1 MFTQRHIMS
10 MPLSWLKK
18 HIFQVRTSR
27 EAPKSKSGLIVK
39 SFRRLSHPK
48 TEGPI
53 EKHPVGRSVTE
64 EKRDGTH
71 IYKPNCLE
79 NHVADL
85 VRCPEDLRKA
95 KEVEKSIHHNDDSAT
110 VQLLI
115 RIICLREISSV
126 YLRSSIEL
134 VCDESVQNMED
145 KPWKNEG
152 LKKLEDL
159 KRRDL
164 ARQRQEWDA
173 MVSTQKSHWA

>member
-1 MFTQRHIMS
+1 MFTQRHIKS

-27 EAPKSKSGLIVK
+27 EALTPKSKSGLIVK

-48 TEGPI
+48 TEGPF

-85 VRCPEDLRKA
+85 MMVNLREADTSSSQRNKCVVPEDLRKA
-95 KEVEKSIHHNDDSAT
+95 KEVEKIDT
-110 VQLLI
+110 
-115 RIICLREISSV
+115 
-126 YLRSSIEL
+126 
-134 VCDESVQNMED
+134 
-145 KPWKNEG
+145 P
-152 LKKLEDL
+152 
-159 KRRDL
+159 
-164 ARQRQEWDA
+164 QR
-173 MVSTQKSHWA
+173 